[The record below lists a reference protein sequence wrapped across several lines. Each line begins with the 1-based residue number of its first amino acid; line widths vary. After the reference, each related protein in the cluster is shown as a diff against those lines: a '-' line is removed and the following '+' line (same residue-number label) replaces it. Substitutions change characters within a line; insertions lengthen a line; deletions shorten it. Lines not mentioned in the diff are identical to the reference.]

1 MPERSEPRPGAL
13 PDAPG
18 FRIPDDPA
26 ELRIEQI
33 ARVSAELSAAT
44 TMDAVV
50 AAAVDHAAV
59 ALGAAVSTL
68 MLTEGDRLRLLAGH
82 GLRAG
87 VQESWETFGL
97 DDVNP
102 ASLAARTGRPV
113 VLADVETV
121 EREYPVLRS
130 QMPAGRSLVCVPLD
144 NTSPAV
150 GVIGLTFEQG
160 WTPGEAELALLT
172 VFAEACG
179 QAVRRVLASEEAAKR
194 DWELAFLAGV
204 SLELSSSLD
213 YESTLANVANLCVPQ
228 LADWCA
234 VDIVTAGVPSTLAVA
249 HLDPEKVRWAWELQ
263 ERYPTDYESA
273 TGAANVYRTGR
284 SEFYPA
290 ITDEML
296 VAGARD
302 EEHLRLSR
310 ELNLRGAMVV
320 PIPGRDVTLGVL
332 SLLRTDDSPPYAH
345 NDLVLAEE
353 VGRRAGVAI
362 ENARLYGQTQD
373 VALQLQRAVL
383 PDGVDKIPYWEV
395 AAHYAPGGRV
405 GVGGDFYDAVPLPNG
420 SLALAIGDVMG
431 HGVPAAAAM
440 AQIRSATRAFLSL
453 DPDPAT
459 VVANLDTM
467 FARLAIT
474 QLVTMFYA
482 VADLAAGT
490 VSFTN
495 AGHYPALVI
504 SVDDE
509 PRSLATPPRL
519 PLGAGGD
526 ERTTTTVPFG
536 GSDVLVLFTDGLV
549 ERRGEIVDLGV
560 SRLTQ
565 AAPGLLAGPLAD
577 GMTALVGTL
586 IGDDADDATCADNDD
601 DVTVLTVRRR
611 VVL

>member
-1 MPERSEPRPGAL
+1 MPDRSEPQPGVS

-26 ELRIEQI
+26 AVRIEQI
-33 ARVSAELSAAT
+33 ARVSAELSAAG

-50 AAAVDHAAV
+50 AAAVDHAAL

-102 ASLAARTGRPV
+102 ASQAARTGRPV

-130 QMPAGRSLVCVPLD
+130 QVPAGRSLVCVPLE
-144 NTSPAV
+144 NVGPAV
-150 GVIGLTFEQG
+150 GVIGLTFEEG
-160 WTPGEAELALLT
+160 WIPGEAELALLT

-179 QAVRRVLASEEAAKR
+179 QAVRRVLASDEAAKR
-194 DWELAFLAGV
+194 DWELAFLADV

-234 VDIVTAGVPSTLAVA
+234 VDIVTNGIPSTLAVA
-249 HLDPEKVRWAWELQ
+249 HVDPAKVRWAEELQ
-263 ERYPTDYESA
+263 ERYPTNYSSP
-273 TGAANVYRTGR
+273 TGAGNVYRTGR
-284 SEFYPA
+284 SEFYPE

-320 PIPGRDVTLGVL
+320 PIPGRDITLGVL
-332 SLLRTDDSPPYAH
+332 SLLRTDDSPQYAP

-383 PDGVDKIPYWEV
+383 PEGVDTIACWEV

-420 SLALAIGDVMG
+420 SLALVIGDVMG
-431 HGVPAAAAM
+431 HGVAAAAAM
-440 AQIRSATRAFLSL
+440 AQIRAATRAFLSL

-490 VSFTN
+490 LSFTN
-495 AGHYPALVI
+495 AGHYPALLVAA
-504 SVDDE
+504 DDE
-509 PRSLATPPRL
+509 PLPLATPPRL

-526 ERTTTTVPFG
+526 ERTTTTVAFSA
-536 GSDVLVLFTDGLV
+536 SDVLVLFTDGLV
-549 ERRGEIVDLGV
+549 ERRGEVVDLGI
-560 SRLTQ
+560 SRLAQ
-565 AAPGLLAGPLAD
+565 AAPGLLAGPLDKGTA
-577 GMTALVGTL
+577 ALVGAL
-586 IGDDADDATCADNDD
+586 SGDTEQSADNDD

-611 VVL
+611 GTL

>member
-1 MPERSEPRPGAL
+1 MPDRSPDAF

-26 ELRIEQI
+26 AVRIEQI
-33 ARVSAELSAAT
+33 ARVSAELSAAA
-44 TMDAVV
+44 TMEAVV

-68 MLTEGDRLRLLAGH
+68 MVTDGDQLRLLAGH
-82 GLRAG
+82 GLRPG
-87 VQESWETFGL
+87 VHQTWATFGL

-102 ASLAARTGRPV
+102 ASQAARTGRPV
-113 VLADVETV
+113 VLADPEMI

-130 QMPAGRSLVCVPLD
+130 QMPAGRSLVCVPLE
-144 NTSPAV
+144 NMGPAV
-150 GVIGLTFEQG
+150 GVIGLTFEEG
-160 WTPGEAELALLT
+160 WTPGEAEMALLT

-179 QAVRRVLASEEAAKR
+179 QAVRRVQASEEAAR
-194 DWELAFLAGV
+194 HDWELAFLADV

-213 YESTLANVANLCVPQ
+213 YERTLANVANLCVPQ

-234 VDIVTAGVPSTLAVA
+234 VDIVTNGVPSTLAVA
-249 HLDPEKVRWAWELQ
+249 HVDPAKVRWAEELQ
-263 ERYPTDYESA
+263 ERYPTDYDSP
-273 TGAANVYRTGR
+273 TGAGNVFRTGQ
-284 SEFYPA
+284 SEFYPE

-296 VAGARD
+296 VAGAHD
-302 EEHLRLSR
+302 DEHLRLSR
-310 ELNLRGAMVV
+310 ELNLRGALVV
-320 PIPGRDVTLGVL
+320 PLPGRDTTLGVL
-332 SLLRTDDSPPYAH
+332 TLVRTDNSPRYARS
-345 NDLVLAEE
+345 DLVLAEE

-383 PDGVDKIPYWEV
+383 PEGIDTIARWEV

-405 GVGGDFYDAVPLPNG
+405 GVGGDFYDAVPLPDG

-431 HGVPAAAAM
+431 HGVAAAAAM
-440 AQIRSATRAFLSL
+440 AQIRAATRAFLSL

-459 VVANLDTM
+459 VVGHLDTM
-467 FARLAIT
+467 FARLEIT

-490 VSFTN
+490 LSFTN
-495 AGHYPALVI
+495 AGHYPALV
-504 SVDDE
+504 VAADAE
-509 PRSLATPPRL
+509 PVSLATPPRL

-526 ERTTTTVPFG
+526 ERTTTTVAFSG
-536 GSDVLVLFTDGLV
+536 ADVLVLFTDGLV
-549 ERRGEIVDLGV
+549 ERRGEVVDRGME
-560 SRLTQ
+560 RLTK
-565 AAPGLLAGPLAD
+565 AAPQLLRGSLKDTTA
-577 GMTALVGTL
+577 ALVSGL
-586 IGDDADDATCADNDD
+586 SRNGADAADSCVDSDD

-611 VVL
+611 NSR

>member
-1 MPERSEPRPGAL
+1 MPVPSAPRSAAS

-26 ELRIEQI
+26 AVRIEQI
-33 ARVSAELSAAT
+33 ARVSAELSAAA

-50 AAAVDHAAV
+50 AAAVDHAAD

-68 MLTEGDRLRLLAGH
+68 MLTEGDQLRLLAGH

-87 VQESWETFGL
+87 VQQSWETFGL

-102 ASLAARTGRPV
+102 ASEAARTGRPV

-130 QMPAGRSLVCVPLD
+130 QVPAGRSLVCVPLE
-144 NTSPAV
+144 NVGPAV
-150 GVIGLTFEQG
+150 GVIGLTFEEG
-160 WTPGEAELALLT
+160 WTPGDAELALLT

-194 DWELAFLAGV
+194 DWELAFLAEV

-213 YESTLANVANLCVPQ
+213 YESTLAHVADLCVPR

-234 VDIVTAGVPSTLAVA
+234 VDIVTNGIPTTLAVA
-249 HLDPEKVRWAWELQ
+249 HVDPAKVRWAQELQ
-263 ERYPTDYESA
+263 DRYPTNYDSP
-273 TGAANVYRTGR
+273 TGAGNVYRTGR
-284 SEFYPA
+284 SEFYPQ

-302 EEHLRLSR
+302 AEHLRLSR
-310 ELNLRGAMVV
+310 ELKLRGAMVV
-320 PIPGRDVTLGVL
+320 PIPGRDATLGVL
-332 SLLRTDDSPPYAH
+332 SLVRTDDSPQYVH
-345 NDLVLAEE
+345 SDLVLAEE

-383 PDGVDKIPYWEV
+383 PDGIDRIPYWEV

-420 SLALAIGDVMG
+420 SLALTIGDVMG
-431 HGVPAAAAM
+431 HGVAAAAAM
-440 AQIRSATRAFLSL
+440 AQIRAAIRAFLSL
-453 DPDPAT
+453 DPDPAS
-459 VVANLDTM
+459 VIANLDTM
-467 FARLAIT
+467 FSRLAIT
-474 QLVTMFYA
+474 QLVTMFYG

-490 VSFTN
+490 LSFTN
-495 AGHYPALVI
+495 AGHYPALV
-504 SVDDE
+504 VAPDDE
-509 PRSLATPPRL
+509 PLALATPPRL

-526 ERTTTTVPFG
+526 ERTTTTVAFS

-549 ERRGEIVDLGV
+549 ERRGEVVDLGME
-560 SRLTQ
+560 RLTR
-565 AAPGLLAGPLAD
+565 AAPGLLAGPLAR
-577 GMTALVGTL
+577 GTAALVGAL
-586 IGDDADDATCADNDD
+586 SGEGAGSADNDD

-611 VVL
+611 DPS

>member
-1 MPERSEPRPGAL
+1 MPERSEPRPGAS

-102 ASLAARTGRPV
+102 ASDAARTGRPV

-121 EREYPVLRS
+121 EREYPVLRT

-144 NTSPAV
+144 STSPAV

-194 DWELAFLAGV
+194 DWELAFLAERIARTVEQPG
-204 SLELSSSLD
+204 LR
-213 YESTLANVANLCVPQ
+213 
-228 LADWCA
+228 
-234 VDIVTAGVPSTLAVA
+234 VDAGERREPVRAARSRTGAPSTSSPTASPA
-249 HLDPEKVRWAWELQ
+249 RWPW
-263 ERYPTDYESA
+263 RTSTRRRCGGRGSCRSA
-273 TGAANVYRTGR
+273 TRPTTTSADRRGQRLPDRTQR
-284 SEFYPA
+284 VLPR
-290 ITDEML
+290 DHRRD
-296 VAGARD
+296 AR
-302 EEHLRLSR
+302 RR
-310 ELNLRGAMVV
+310 RARRGAPAPVARAQ
-320 PIPGRDVTLGVL
+320 PARRRWSSRSRAATSTLGVL
-332 SLLRTDDSPPYAH
+332 TLIRTDDSPPYAH
-345 NDLVLAEE
+345 SDLVLAEE

-383 PDGVDKIPYWEV
+383 PEAVDDIPV
-395 AAHYAPGGRV
+395 LGGGRALRT
-405 GVGGDFYDAVPLPNG
+405 GWPGRCRRRLLRRRPTAERQPRARDRRRHGPRRAGGRRDG
-420 SLALAIGDVMG
+420 
-431 HGVPAAAAM
+431 
-440 AQIRSATRAFLSL
+440 
-453 DPDPAT
+453 PDPCGDPCLSQPRPRPGDGRRPT
-459 VVANLDTM
+459 STRCSRGSRSRSWSPCSTPSPILRP
-467 FARLAIT
+467 AR
-474 QLVTMFYA
+474 
-482 VADLAAGT
+482 
-490 VSFTN
+490 
-495 AGHYPALVI
+495 
-504 SVDDE
+504 
-509 PRSLATPPRL
+509 
-519 PLGAGGD
+519 
-526 ERTTTTVPFG
+526 
-536 GSDVLVLFTDGLV
+536 
-549 ERRGEIVDLGV
+549 
-560 SRLTQ
+560 
-565 AAPGLLAGPLAD
+565 
-577 GMTALVGTL
+577 
-586 IGDDADDATCADNDD
+586 
-601 DVTVLTVRRR
+601 
-611 VVL
+611 